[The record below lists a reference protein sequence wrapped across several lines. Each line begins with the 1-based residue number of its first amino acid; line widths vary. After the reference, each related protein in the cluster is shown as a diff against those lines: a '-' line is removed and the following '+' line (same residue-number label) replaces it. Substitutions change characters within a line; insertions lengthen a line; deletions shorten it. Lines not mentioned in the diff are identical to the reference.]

1 MTFMARPLFALL
13 AARDRTSSSYRFKG
27 VSIVTTQNS
36 PAFAIGDLAGQTGT
50 KVETIRY
57 YEKAGLLPAPA
68 RTSGNHRA
76 YTRAHADRLAFI
88 RHSRELGF
96 SLESV
101 RTLLAL
107 ADDADRPCAEVDAI
121 AREHLDA
128 VRDRITRLQAL
139 EAELSRVIERCG
151 RGRVGDCRVIEV
163 LADQTHAHCLHPHV
177 GDHAPRHVRSL

>member
-1 MTFMARPLFALL
+1 VQ
-13 AARDRTSSSYRFKG
+13 DR
-27 VSIVTTQNS
+27 Q
-36 PAFAIGDLAGQTGT
+36 AFSIGDLASRTGT

-57 YEKAGLLPAPA
+57 YEKVGLLPAPA
-68 RTSGNHRA
+68 RTGGNHRV

-101 RTLLAL
+101 RAILAL
-107 ADDADRPCAEVDAI
+107 SDDADRPCAEVDAI

-128 VRDRITRLQAL
+128 VRDRITRLHAL
-139 EAELSRVIERCG
+139 EAELSRMIEQCG

-163 LADQTHAHCLHPHV
+163 LVDQTYAHCLH
-177 GDHAPRHVRSL
+177 RHHHDGTRRKVSAF